1 MVNGRRDEPERTN
14 WGPRVLAP
22 LAFFAAV
29 TVLVLL
35 VQSSL
40 GGETKPTTA
49 NPPPSNATLPGNTGT
64 TTIGNPTKRKNYR
77 IKDGDTLEAI
87 AQRFDTTVDDLIA
100 LNPNIEANALEPGT
114 RIRIQ

>member
-1 MVNGRRDEPERTN
+1 MVRDRREEEHKTN
-14 WGPRVLAP
+14 WAPRVLAP

-40 GGETKPTTA
+40 GGDPEPAATPPTTTLA
-49 NPPPSNATLPGNTGT
+49 TEPSGTGT
-64 TTIGNPTKRKNYR
+64 TTNPGQRKNYR

-87 AQRFDTTVDDLIA
+87 AQRFDTTVEDLVE
-100 LNPNIEANALEPGT
+100 LNPNIEPNNLEPGT
-114 RIRIQ
+114 RIRVQ